1 MLSREISLRS
11 AFGCFAFVLALTI
24 ASVSPTL
31 GDSAF
36 SLAKVREQV
45 RQDYSQVKHLVP
57 EALTRKLA
65 DEKNILLLDVREG
78 DEFAVSHIAGA
89 KRVDPGIW
97 RWTFMNKFEKAA
109 AGKTVVF
116 YCSVGVRSSKLAARV
131 QSALLEAG
139 AKAVYN
145 LDGGIFAWHNE
156 QRPLIDI
163 GAPTQFVHPYDS
175 NWGRLVARQ
184 SFTRMAPARQPGQ

>member
-1 MLSREISLRS
+1 MHSREITLRS
-11 AFGCFAFVLALTI
+11 AIGFVVCALALTL
-24 ASVSPTL
+24 ASVLPTF
-31 GDSAF
+31 GESAF
-36 SLAKVREQV
+36 SLDKVREQV
-45 RQDYSQVKHLVP
+45 RQDYRQVQHMVP

-65 DEKNILLLDVREG
+65 DDKNILLLDVRES
-78 DEFAVSHIAGA
+78 DEFSVSHLAGA

-109 AGKTVVF
+109 AGKTVIF

-131 QSALLEAG
+131 QSALLHAG

-156 QRPLIDI
+156 ERPLIDVR
-163 GAPTQFVHPYDS
+163 APTQFVHPYDS
-175 NWGRLVARQ
+175 NWGRLVTRQ
-184 SFTRMAPARQPGQ
+184 SFTRMAPAARPAQ